1 MPTESIIHKEAAREA
16 GLVVAGEPLA
26 VDLAD
31 TIKMAVDPPL
41 DLIPNAQRNEVF
53 WGVELPRLPEGAGTA
68 ELHGTYRLRDAIRL
82 LFDAKVDGAPLDEA
96 ALDLV
101 NEVAAAAIALP
112 QLSWTRDVPV
122 SHVRWSAENPGALSL
137 AVAARSAIEVLTGP
151 RADRLR
157 RCASP
162 TCSMFFVA
170 LNAKRQWCTPD
181 GCGNRER
188 VARYARAALPA

>member
-1 MPTESIIHKEAAREA
+1 MSTESIIHKGAAREA

-41 DLIPNAQRNEVF
+41 DLIPNAERNEAF
-53 WGVELPRLPEGAGTA
+53 WRVELPRLPENAGVA
-68 ELHGTYRLRDAIRL
+68 DLHSTRRLREAIRR
-82 LFDAKVDGAPLDEA
+82 LFDAKVDGVALDEA

-101 NEVAAAAIALP
+101 NEVAAAAIAMP

-122 SHVRWSAENPGALSL
+122 SRLRWSAENPGILSL
-137 AVAARSAIEVLTGP
+137 AIAARSAIEVLTGS